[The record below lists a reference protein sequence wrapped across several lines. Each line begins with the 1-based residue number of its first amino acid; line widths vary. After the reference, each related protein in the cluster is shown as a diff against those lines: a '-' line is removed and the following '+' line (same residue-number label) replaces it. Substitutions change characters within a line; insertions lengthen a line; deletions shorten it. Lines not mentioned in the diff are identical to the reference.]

1 MLDTV
6 EKFNYRT
13 NIVAKSLRTSKSQSI
28 GIIVPDITNEF
39 FANIVLAIENY
50 CFPRGYSVFVC
61 NTSEDED
68 KEEMYIRDLE
78 AKCVDGL
85 IYLFGRLDVP
95 LDIIRRRLP
104 VVCIDRN
111 PNNKKDIVVIE
122 SDNYGGGFLA
132 TETLIRKGCKR
143 IVLLRDYRNIST
155 VIQRAS
161 GYMDALG
168 EHGLPL
174 DSELVRNIEVNVKAA
189 SEAISDL
196 IEKGV
201 AFDGVFALTDWMA
214 VGALMALKKHRIKV
228 PGQVKVIGFD
238 NISIAEYSSPALT
251 TINQDKKKLG
261 ETAAQIIL
269 DTIDGKTIECKS
281 IVVPVELVER
291 ETT

>member
-39 FANIVLAIENY
+39 FANIILAIENY

-78 AKCVDGL
+78 DKCVDGL

-132 TETLIRKGCKR
+132 TEELIRKGCRR

-155 VIQRAS
+155 VVQRAN

-189 SEAISDL
+189 SESISDL

-214 VGALMALKKHRIKV
+214 VGVLMALKKYRIKV
-228 PGQVKVIGFD
+228 PEQVKVIGFD
-238 NISIAEYSSPALT
+238 NISIAEYSNPALT
-251 TINQDKKKLG
+251 TVNQDKKKLG

-269 DTIDGKTIECKS
+269 DMIDSKTIVCKD
-281 IVVPVELVER
+281 IVVPIELIER